1 MIFKDANVENLI
13 LTIENRKNIR
23 NCKRILH
30 EDSFNNMILL
40 KENDNLFQIEE
51 TINFE
56 TKFKNTSLL
65 GDICYIKY
73 GMAVNADENKVK
85 GEFKKEDLISDIKN
99 EINCKK
105 YVEGK

>member
-1 MIFKDANVENLI
+1 MMIFKDANVENLI

-85 GEFKKEDLISDIKN
+85 GEFFIM
-99 EINCKK
+99 
-105 YVEGK
+105 